1 MYFKQLP
8 KIIQKNFSG
17 NSVYVTN
24 LLARS
29 TLIKNMLANPLL
41 FYEYNLKDNDT
52 PDIVAYKY
60 YGNVD
65 RFWIVLYANQ
75 TMDPQWDWPLNGNLL
90 ENYINKKYA
99 DPNLAHHY
107 EKLIE
112 QYDSNTRKT
121 TNFISIIDEITYNNL
136 VPSSNTYNISN
147 SEVTVTTSKKVVS
160 FHQYE
165 LDENNKKRIIKLL
178 NKDYVLQ
185 MEAEFKRLMAV

>member
-1 MYFKQLP
+1 
-8 KIIQKNFSG
+8 
-17 NSVYVTN
+17 
-24 LLARS
+24 
-29 TLIKNMLANPLL
+29 MLANPLL

>member
-8 KIIQKNFSG
+8 KIVQKDFSG
-17 NSVYVTN
+17 NLVYVTN

-52 PDIVAYKY
+52 PDIVAHKY

-65 RFWIVLYANQ
+65 RFWIILYANQ
-75 TMDPQWDWPLNGNLL
+75 IMDPQWEWPLNGNLL
-90 ENYINKKYA
+90 KDYINKKYA

-112 QYDSNTRKT
+112 QYDSATRKT
-121 TNFISIIDEITYNNL
+121 TNFISIIDETTYDNL
-136 VPSSNTYNISN
+136 VPSSSTYNISN
-147 SEVTVTTSKKVVS
+147 SEVTVTISKRVVS
-160 FHQYE
+160 FQKYE
-165 LDENNKKRIIKLL
+165 IEQNDKKRIVKLL

>member
-8 KIIQKNFSG
+8 KIIQKDFSG

-90 ENYINKKYA
+90 ESYINKKYA

-112 QYDSNTRKT
+112 QYDSVTRKT
-121 TNFISIIDEITYNNL
+121 TNFVSIIDETTYNNL

-147 SEVTVTTSKKVVS
+147 SEVTVNINKRVVS

-165 LDENNKKRIIKLL
+165 LELNDKKRIVKLL

-185 MEAEFKRLMAV
+185 MEAEFKRLMAA

>member
-1 MYFKQLP
+1 
-8 KIIQKNFSG
+8 
-17 NSVYVTN
+17 
-24 LLARS
+24 
-29 TLIKNMLANPLL
+29 MLANPLL

-90 ENYINKKYA
+90 ESYINKKYA

-112 QYDSNTRKT
+112 QYDSVTRKT
-121 TNFISIIDEITYNNL
+121 TNFVSIIDETTYNNL

-147 SEVTVTTSKKVVS
+147 SEVTVNINKRVVS

-165 LDENNKKRIIKLL
+165 LELNDKKRIVKLL